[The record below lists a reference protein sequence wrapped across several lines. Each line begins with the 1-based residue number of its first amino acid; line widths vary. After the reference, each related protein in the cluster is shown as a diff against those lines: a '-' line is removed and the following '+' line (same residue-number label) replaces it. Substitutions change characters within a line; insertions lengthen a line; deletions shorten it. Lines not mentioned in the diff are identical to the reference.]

1 MKVASGAGV
10 LTVRVSTQFWR
21 ELPSAES
28 SRPSYRGSHN
38 ARPCLALTCKHQF
51 VSAPRW
57 RHLKQA
63 GTEIPVVFMT
73 AIEDEALE
81 REAVAAGCIAYLRK
95 PFRAEPLLT
104 ASSARSHSPR
114 ATSIAWLAS
123 SRLPQR
129 TIERLADS
137 RTRSFSLFR
146 QPAPPNGQGQAA
158 FREHRRRDQR
168 DQRIARQ
175 AFRRRTGGLPRRCGR
190 ARVPPSALGI
200 PAGLPRRN
208 GGDYRRQWLHQHC
221 RAAVRRWR
229 PSWRGRCPR
238 YGGHAHRT
246 RRVIFRRGLARL
258 SGAAWAAVKPAGPQ
272 ATTASTFSF
281 QRPRAL
287 CPGIRAGRPWVQ
299 RAGGGPAHL
308 EQHRSGDRRCI
319 GRYRS
324 CLRAHGPR
332 LAACRA
338 WSAAAGTFGLV
349 SNLPR
354 LSSLLSEPAQS
365 FASLLGVRRRFPA

>member
-57 RHLKQA
+57 RRLKQA

-137 RTRSFSLFR
+137 LLFALSTTRAPERARTSRISRASPQGSTRSAHCATSL
-146 QPAPPNGQGQAA
+146 PA
-158 FREHRRRDQR
+158 
-168 DQRIARQ
+168 
-175 AFRRRTGGLPRRCGR
+175 T
-190 ARVPPSALGI
+190 
-200 PAGLPRRN
+200 
-208 GGDYRRQWLHQHC
+208 
-221 RAAVRRWR
+221 
-229 PSWRGRCPR
+229 
-238 YGGHAHRT
+238 YG
-246 RRVIFRRGLARL
+246 
-258 SGAAWAAVKPAGPQ
+258 
-272 ATTASTFSF
+272 
-281 QRPRAL
+281 
-287 CPGIRAGRPWVQ
+287 
-299 RAGGGPAHL
+299 
-308 EQHRSGDRRCI
+308 
-319 GRYRS
+319 
-324 CLRAHGPR
+324 
-332 LAACRA
+332 
-338 WSAAAGTFGLV
+338 WSAPTMRSSSCSAVGSRHSCGT
-349 SNLPR
+349 S
-354 LSSLLSEPAQS
+354 QT
-365 FASLLGVRRRFPA
+365 